1 MILTASFRHSFVTV
15 TNHIPER
22 RGSMAVEIKNVKKW
36 SACFF
41 RGIRAGDKLLSIN
54 SNEINDFLDY
64 DFYIREDTLC
74 LEFEH
79 SGRMKKF
86 TLRNKGEDIGLEFE
100 SYLMDKQKRCRNKCI
115 FCFIDQN
122 PEGMRESIYFKDDD
136 SRLSFLFGNY
146 ITLTNLTDGDI
157 ERIIKMH
164 ISPVNISVHTMN
176 RELRVKMMNNKN
188 AGKSLDYI
196 YRLAE
201 AGIEINTQL
210 VLCPGIN
217 DGEELRYSIS
227 ELMKLYPAVQSIAA
241 VPVGITKH
249 RAGLFDMPEYNQHTA
264 AEVIDIIE
272 TMGASFKEKEGVR
285 LVYAADEFYLK
296 AQREIPDEDYYE
308 DYPQLDNGVGMWRS
322 FLQEAHTFISGL
334 DENTDVKG
342 SVSLATGSA
351 AYPLIKAVAEELTAV
366 YSELEINVY
375 EIKNEFYGHT
385 VTVAGLVTGGDLIR
399 ELKGRKLGQKLIIPD
414 VMLRSE
420 GDLFLDNV
428 SLEKAQEEL
437 GVKIC
442 PVSASS
448 GDALIEEIIS
458 MN

>member
-1 MILTASFRHSFVTV
+1 
-15 TNHIPER
+15 
-22 RGSMAVEIKNVKKW
+22 MAVEIKNVKKW

-41 RGIRAGDKLLSIN
+41 KGIKAGDRLLKIN

-64 DFYIREDTLC
+64 DFYIKEDKLS

-79 SGRMKKF
+79 
-86 TLRNKGEDIGLEFE
+86 KGKTKTVTVKSNGDDLGLEFE

-122 PEGMRESIYFKDDD
+122 PKGMRESIYFKDDD

-146 ITLTNLTDGDI
+146 ITLTNLTDSDI
-157 ERIIKMH
+157 DRIIKMH
-164 ISPVNISVHTMN
+164 ISPVNVSVHTMN

-188 AGKSLDYI
+188 AGKCLDYI

-217 DGEELRYSIS
+217 DGKELEYSIG

-249 RAGLFDMPEYNQHTA
+249 REGLFEMPEYNKETA
-264 AEVIDIIE
+264 AEVIDIIDR
-272 TMGASFKEKEGVR
+272 MGTEFRRKKGAR

-296 AQREIPDEDYYE
+296 AEREIPDEDYYE
-308 DYPQLDNGVGMWRS
+308 GYPQLDNGVGMWRS
-322 FLQEAHTFISGL
+322 FTAEVDDFTAGL
-334 DENTDVKG
+334 DKNADVKG

-351 AYPLIKAVAEELTAV
+351 AYPLIKATAEKLTSI
-366 YSELEINVY
+366 YKKLQINVY
-375 EIKNEFYGHT
+375 EIKNEFYGRT

-399 ELKGRKLGQKLIIPD
+399 ELKGKDLGQKLIIPD

-420 GDLFLDNV
+420 GDLFLDNITIDDA
-428 SLEKAQEEL
+428 EKEL

-442 PVSASS
+442 SVCTSS
-448 GDALIEEIIS
+448 GDALIEEIITD
-458 MN
+458 